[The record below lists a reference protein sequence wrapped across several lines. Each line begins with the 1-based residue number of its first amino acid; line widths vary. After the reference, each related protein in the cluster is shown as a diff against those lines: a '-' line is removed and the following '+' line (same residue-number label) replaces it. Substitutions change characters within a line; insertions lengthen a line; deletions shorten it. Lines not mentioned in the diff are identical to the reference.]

1 MSRNNRLVYAWQR
14 GVKAQP
20 QNGGGRLRP
29 LEATRDYLN
38 PTAIQK
44 AEWQSTVTQRLLLNA
59 NGGYV
64 GYVTDYDAG
73 RSYRAG

>member
-1 MSRNNRLVYAWQR
+1 MKTSYQMSKNNRLVYAWQR

-20 QNGGGRLRP
+20 QNGGSRDRP

-44 AEWQSTVTQRLLLNA
+44 AEWQSTVTPSPALERD
-59 NGGYV
+59 GWIRGV
-64 GYVTDYDAG
+64 
-73 RSYRAG
+73 RH

>member
-1 MSRNNRLVYAWQR
+1 MSKNNRVVYAWQR

-29 LEATRDYLN
+29 LEATRDYKN

-44 AEWQSTVTQRLLLNA
+44 AEWQSTVTPRLLLNA
-59 NGGYV
+59 MGGYT
-64 GYVTDYDAG
+64 G
-73 RSYRAG
+73 